1 MNDAF
6 HSDFYVTGAT
16 VIPVLFLALTLQGS
30 TFDAVIQQCNNIYAR
45 YHRSTGMG
53 AIFRIGSIILAGAAV
68 SVFVM
73 SFVGEYSTILGLY
86 YQRSNPQGPRPILF
100 SMIML
105 SLIVI
110 LAIFGRYYVAYGRTL
125 HKLHDRERQE
135 MPKSSVLKV
144 TPAGSGISFESADL
158 WHSDWVITTN
168 FTSRYSRRLCLQ
180 QSRRSRAV
188 Q

>member
-73 SFVGEYSTILGLY
+73 SFVGNILQFSAYTI
-86 YQRSNPQGPRPILF
+86 S
-100 SMIML
+100 
-105 SLIVI
+105 
-110 LAIFGRYYVAYGRTL
+110 GRI
-125 HKLHDRERQE
+125 
-135 MPKSSVLKV
+135 PKARD
-144 TPAGSGISFESADL
+144 PFC
-158 WHSDWVITTN
+158 
-168 FTSRYSRRLCLQ
+168 FR
-180 QSRRSRAV
+180 
-188 Q
+188 